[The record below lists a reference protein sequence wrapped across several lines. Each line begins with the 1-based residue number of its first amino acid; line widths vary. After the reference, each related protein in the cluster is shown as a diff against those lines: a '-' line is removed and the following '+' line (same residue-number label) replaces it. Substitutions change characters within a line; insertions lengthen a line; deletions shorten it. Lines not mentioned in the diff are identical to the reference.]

1 MLKTIIDR
9 WGFRRALRAAA
20 AAPNPSD
27 QSKDKDVVLLPCWRR
42 PEFLWHC
49 IDNLSHADGIENI
62 HVIFRP
68 DTGFA
73 PDILDV
79 IRSQGQRLASFEIQ
93 YPPVCP
99 FRRRSEERRVGKE
112 CRCRWP
118 PYH

>member
-79 IRSQGQRLASFEIQ
+79 IPIGSAAAVLEAPRIPLALHRQ
-93 YPPVCP
+93 PQP
-99 FRRRSEERRVGKE
+99 RR
-112 CRCRWP
+112 WN
-118 PYH
+118 